1 MAAGFNLTAQ
11 LQLQAPTN
19 TSQVANNIRKQL
31 SNISVNV
38 QVKGDAGSLSK
49 INSQMQNVNKSAEAS
64 SRSISNLN
72 RNLSE
77 AARRFSVITVATG
90 TMLALARAIKNS
102 VGEAIAFERELVRIS
117 QVTGKTI
124 KNLGELTSEIT
135 RLSTGL
141 GTSSSELLNVSRVLA
156 QAGFSAQKTRAAL
169 DILAKTDLGATFDSL
184 TDTTEGAIAVLR
196 QFRRE
201 AAAAGGEIK
210 FLEQT
215 LDAINSVSKQFA
227 VESGDLIT
235 VIRRVGG
242 VFESAGGSVN
252 ELIALFTSVRATT
265 RESAETIA
273 TGLRTIFTRLQR
285 TDTVNQLQALGI
297 ALNDAQGQFVGAY
310 EAVRRLSVGLSSL
323 DPRDYRFSEIIESL
337 GGFRQVGKVIPLIRQ
352 FATAQNA
359 LNVAQSAS
367 GSVARD
373 AVTAQQSLAVQAQK
387 VREEFSALMRSLADS
402 QTFRSVA
409 NGALEMA
416 RGFIRIVEALEPLL
430 PLLTSLVALKI
441 GKALAPGLG
450 ALTGITGKAQGGRI
464 HKFARGGFVPGSGNR
479 DTVPAMLQPG
489 EFVIK
494 KSSASK
500 LGAGTLEAM
509 NNNRYQPGGVVGGP
523 KLAKQIA
530 EQRKDPKFGGK
541 TSKKDI
547 GFLNELEGDINALP
561 EGDKYGGAFLSPVGQ
576 GSNLSGTVKGASV
589 KAALAKN
596 ATFKLLK
603 AAKKGSV
610 LQKEATD
617 LEKAA
622 NKKSDFTL
630 LARSLTPA
638 LSESVEA
645 KILDGVEIAV
655 RGGAAQFQKD
665 VGVRGG
671 TKDMSKILR
680 TANVDN
686 VIGNLFEASI
696 LRSGAPFAESDR
708 DSANAPFDFP
718 GGLGGRSKSFQ
729 NAAELAN
736 IDTDAKTRYTSGNIS
751 SFLTKV
757 RDTKTNELTSQLDK
771 IISELDPNDI
781 ETGFATRGAKA
792 TEGLQARR
800 KLKDRVAKKAAG
812 GKIDS
817 VPALLTP
824 GEYVINKSSAQ
835 SIGYGNL
842 NKMNQ
847 TGVQRFAKGGPV
859 QRFAGGGTVASGD
872 FGLTSAKDLALVNAA
887 AKRNADA
894 FNKLS
899 QQVATLNP
907 DEARAAMVHFARNF
921 DAAGDEA
928 TQLDAAMEA
937 AHKQIGQ
944 AGSGSTRTP
953 ATKGPAV
960 PPPPGQVGPLA
971 AGQAPS
977 GNMMAQAAQ
986 DMDSFGVAAS
996 QSSRALIEFKAGVMR
1011 GKSYNDAL
1019 NAAMAAAQKRQE
1031 EAAKANADLT
1041 SQRKSLAAQLKTGVK
1056 GAGKVLG
1063 APVSLAKGAAGMA
1076 KKAVGSAGVQDASK
1090 SLGDMAGAAQQ
1101 VSFFAGTMA
1110 VAGVQASNLSEAQK
1124 KAATEAIGFG
1134 TSVLGIGAT
1143 VTQMLTG
1150 LVASVGASTASEVA
1164 ETGAN
1169 VAVTASEEAETAA
1182 NLKAAGGGSKVG
1194 GALGIM
1200 GIAITAV
1207 ISALKYY
1214 SAEQKAIADDARKSW
1229 TESLDSIK
1237 EGGSVTANTVKQN
1250 IAKEVDAR
1258 AKSTKMFE
1266 SDAIATAAGYT
1277 AMGAA
1282 IGSVIPGLGTLV
1294 GAGIGA
1300 AIGAFMGFNAAM
1312 NDVDAEMQAEAAARK
1327 AQVEAIYDSVDSI
1340 ISMSE
1345 ATYKLNEAISTIESA
1360 KGLSDERKLELRME
1374 AGAEGL
1380 GAGAVGGATQAQD
1393 SLRDLAGRLGVTTD
1407 ELQGAD
1413 DKKIE
1418 KLAAD
1423 QGLDASEAATAVSQF
1438 AVATKQATAASELAA
1453 ANLKAASGTYGLA
1466 ADQVSKAANFAEL
1479 NKRMAEADKA
1489 LGAQIQAINQSSA
1502 VEMQA
1507 AKNAYQAS
1515 GNDQKA
1521 REAAEKQMADIEKR
1535 RATSVKLATEG
1546 NNELYKTTKARIQAE
1561 ADAAAAAE
1569 AMRQEF
1575 VKLQEFSKGLAN
1587 LQADQAN
1594 RGKAQAN
1601 QEAIQ
1606 SGEGMDFSA
1615 AEVDVSDVTLIRDMQ
1630 AFADDMNE
1638 AISYLPP
1645 KLRGEAQK
1653 QVGIVAETNRLFTT
1667 GKNNALKA
1675 FAVAPGEE
1683 GVNVNK
1689 ILEAAG
1695 LDPKKMDKDVLKEV
1709 TKKLKDAAA
1718 DGLTAAEFDEVFAP
1732 LREQGEMAAA
1742 NLEQIQAIRQE
1753 EISLYSNFLK
1763 QQQSLRD
1770 EALSAEQA
1778 AISKRGEMDE
1788 MMAKARGRELSIQAK
1803 EAQRTKQAQAA
1814 LAGTG
1819 VRAGDAKGAALA
1831 KKRMEAE
1838 RRAIAIKLKDEELM
1852 RKQPG
1857 LRKRLMDAD
1866 AKLVA
1871 TIKQVDGELERL
1883 GDQSERASDLM
1894 AEIDK
1899 EKEKRETLTN
1909 LLGEFVVGGPDERK
1923 GINEALMGV
1932 VSAIQT
1938 GTIQNQTPDQR
1949 AATFSMLDRLENI
1962 VMPGTGGLTGGQVK
1976 QELIFRDAIN
1986 MGLDPAIAK
1995 ELATQTTK
2003 EQQMINELEA
2013 LNKTMVAVKDAVVKN
2028 AAQGKPGFAKPWTGG
2043 YISSKG
2049 TVQYRAGGGSIFEP
2063 KGTDTVPAMLTPGE
2077 YVIKRSAVK
2086 NIGVDTLAAINAG
2099 RYAKGGLVQYR
2110 QQGGGVQGGPGINV
2124 GNAEFAG
2131 GDIKIMDEEMLR
2143 TAFAQAV
2150 SVMKPAD
2157 FYKIMK
2163 DNGYDTDDTSALA
2176 RLQRAGKLDV
2186 KKLRFP
2192 DGAAGLYGQLKDY
2205 FTTGEG
2211 AGVLQMA
2218 GSGMMMITP
2227 PEVGFAPPNKA
2238 NKAAWLKGFKKYGHS
2253 VLKVAQEVKDIM
2265 GPNAQADMGG
2275 RLGVT
2280 QDVMKRAYGIDI
2292 AAGYRIYPNLLSYY
2306 RQLVQLYSAVKGGT
2320 VGDLPKGWREKITA
2334 GMNLAGGEGD
2344 FRGTGNIKQDLA
2356 NFAPNKQGKFG
2367 PATTHTKPFKQ
2378 KVYNKKTGRWEW
2390 KEVGNRLQ
2398 FSGAGQDKTDARHTR
2413 MDAVIQ
2419 DLIARGII
2427 RMATGGSVP
2436 GSSEDTVP
2444 AMLTPGEFVMSRQ
2457 SVAKHGVGYM
2467 KNLNRGRIPGFN
2479 RGGLVGRGAVQYK
2492 QNGGTVGNG
2501 GGVLSLDPTRV
2512 QGVMDAFNANF
2523 SATLDKL
2530 AGPLSGLNDSFA
2542 SLAASFSNLTMTHEF
2557 SGEIGM
2563 SVNISNKDAIVAAVT
2578 EGLTPHV
2585 TTLITEQINAA
2596 IASLKDGV

>member
-124 KNLGELTSEIT
+124 KNLSELTSEIT

-387 VREEFSALMRSLADS
+387 VREEFAALMRSLADS

-409 NGALEMA
+409 TGALEMA

-500 LGAGTLEAM
+500 LGSGTLEAM
-509 NNNRYQPGGVVGGP
+509 NNNRYRPGGVVGGAT
-523 KLAKQIA
+523 LAKQIA

-576 GSNLSGTVKGASV
+576 GSNLSGSVKGASI
-589 KAALAKN
+589 KGALAKN

-603 AAKKGSV
+603 ASKKGSA

-671 TKDMSKILR
+671 TQDMSKILR

-729 NAAELAN
+729 NAAELAS

-781 ETGFATRGAKA
+781 ETGFATRGSKA
-792 TEGLQARR
+792 TEGLQARK

-859 QRFAGGGTVASGD
+859 QRFASGGTVASGD

-894 FNKLS
+894 FNNLS

-907 DEARAAMVHFARNF
+907 DEARAAMIHFARNF

-944 AGSGSTRTP
+944 SGSGSTRTP
-953 ATKGPAV
+953 STTGPAP

-971 AGQAPS
+971 GGQAPS

-996 QSSRALIEFKAGVMR
+996 ESSRALVEFKVGVMK

-1019 NAAMAAAQKRQE
+1019 NAAMVAAQKRQE
-1031 EAAKANADLT
+1031 EAVKANADLT
-1041 SQRKSLAAQLKTGVK
+1041 SQRKSLAAQLKTGAK
-1056 GAGKVLG
+1056 GAGKILG

-1150 LVASVGASTASEVA
+1150 LVSSVGASTASEIA

-1182 NLKAAGGGSKVG
+1182 NMKAAGGGGKLG

-1229 TESLDSIK
+1229 NESLDSIK
-1237 EGGSVTANTVKQN
+1237 EGGSVTASTVKQN

-1374 AGAEGL
+1374 AGTEGL

-1413 DKKIE
+1413 DAKIE

-1438 AVATKQATAASELAA
+1438 AVATKQATAANELAA
-1453 ANLKAASGTYGLA
+1453 ANLKAAAGTYGLA
-1466 ADQVSKAANFAEL
+1466 ADQVSKAANFTEL

-1489 LGAQIQAINQSSA
+1489 LGAQIAAINQSSA

-1521 REAAEKQMADIEKR
+1521 REAAEKNMADIEKR

-1546 NNELYKTTKARIQAE
+1546 NNELYKSTKARIQAE

-1601 QEAIQ
+1601 EEAIQ

-1653 QVGIVAETNRLFTT
+1653 QIGIVAETNRLFTT

-1709 TKKLKDAAA
+1709 TAKLKDAAA
-1718 DGLTAAEFDEVFAP
+1718 DGLSAAEFDEVFAP

-1763 QQQSLRD
+1763 QQQSLRE

-1778 AISKRGEMDE
+1778 AIAKRGEMDE

-1819 VRAGDAKGAALA
+1819 VRAGDAKGAVLA

-1909 LLGEFVVGGPDERK
+1909 LISEFVVGGGDERK

-1932 VSAIQT
+1932 VSAVQT
-1938 GTIQNQTPDQR
+1938 GTIQNQSPDQR

-1962 VMPGTGGLTGGQVK
+1962 VMPGTGGMTGGEVK
-1976 QELIFRDAIN
+1976 QELVFRDAVN

-1995 ELATQTTK
+1995 ELATQTSK

-2013 LNKTMVAVKDAVVKN
+2013 LNKTMVAVKDAVVK
-2028 AAQGKPGFAKPWTGG
+2028 GGGGGIPGFPWTGG
-2043 YISSKG
+2043 YISSRG
-2049 TVQYRAGGGSIFEP
+2049 TVQYRAGGGSIFQP

-2099 RYAKGGLVQYR
+2099 RYANGGLVQYR
-2110 QQGGGVQGGPGINV
+2110 QQGGGINV

-2131 GDIKIMDEEMLR
+2131 GDIKIMDSEMLK
-2143 TAFAQAV
+2143 TAFAQTV
-2150 SVMKPAD
+2150 SVMQPAD
-2157 FYKIMK
+2157 FYKIMRE
-2163 DNGYDTDDTSALA
+2163 NGYDKDETNKLSQLQRRGGLDVRKLSFPDSTAKHYGALA
-2176 RLQRAGKLDV
+2176 E
-2186 KKLRFP
+2186 
-2192 DGAAGLYGQLKDY
+2192 Y
-2205 FTTGEG
+2205 FTTGKG
-2211 AGVLQMA
+2211 ANVLQMA
-2218 GSGMMMITP
+2218 GNGVIMIKPPTVGFSPATDKANDVKDWQNGLQKYMNGIKKVAEDVKGMMGGNAFDDMNR
-2227 PEVGFAPPNKA
+2227 GF
-2238 NKAAWLKGFKKYGHS
+2238 
-2253 VLKVAQEVKDIM
+2253 
-2265 GPNAQADMGG
+2265 
-2275 RLGVT
+2275 GVT
-2280 QDVMKRAYGIDI
+2280 QDVLKQGFGIDT
-2292 AAGYRIYPNLLSYY
+2292 AAGYRIYPNLLAYGL
-2306 RQLVQLYSAVKGGT
+2306 QIEKLWKGKGVK
-2320 VGDLPKGWREKITA
+2320 DKDMMEALTA
-2334 GMNLAGGEGD
+2334 GMNLAGGEGKFRAGKDLKEDVKNIRGGKGGAAD
-2344 FRGTGNIKQDLA
+2344 FK
-2356 NFAPNKQGKFG
+2356 
-2367 PATTHTKPFKQ
+2367 PAT
-2378 KVYNKKTGRWEW
+2378 E
-2390 KEVGNRLQ
+2390 
-2398 FSGAGQDKTDARHTR
+2398 DKASKN
-2413 MDAVIQ
+2413 AAKFNQ
-2419 DLIARGII
+2419 LIADLVAAGILK
-2427 RMATGGSVP
+2427 MAKGGSVP
-2436 GSSEDTVP
+2436 GSEDTVP
-2444 AMLTPGEFVMSRQ
+2444 AMLTPGEFVMSKQ
-2457 SVAKHGVGYM
+2457 AVAKHGVGYM

-2492 QNGGTVGNG
+2492 QNGGTIGNG

-2512 QGVMDAFNANF
+2512 QGVLDTFNTNF

-2530 AGPLSGLNDSFA
+2530 AGPMSGLNDSFA

>member
-509 NNNRYQPGGVVGGP
+509 NNNRYQPGGVVGGA

-530 EQRKDPKFGGK
+530 EDRKDPKFGGK
-541 TSKKDI
+541 ATKKGI
-547 GFLNELEGDINALP
+547 GVLNDLEGKISSLP
-561 EGDKYGGAFLSPVGQ
+561 ENDKYGGAFLSPVGQ
-576 GSNLSGTVKGASV
+576 GADLEGSV
-589 KAALAKN
+589 QGSAIKAALGKN

-603 AAKKGSV
+603 AAKRGSV

-617 LEKAA
+617 LEKQAS
-622 NKKSDFTL
+622 KKSDFTL
-630 LARSLTPA
+630 LARSLKPA
-638 LSESVEA
+638 LSEGVEA
-645 KILDGVEIAV
+645 KILDGVEKAV
-655 RGGAAQFQKD
+655 RGGATELQKS

-671 TKDMSKILR
+671 TKNMSKILR

-686 VIGNLFEASI
+686 VIGNLFEASV

-718 GGLGGRSKSFQ
+718 GGLGGRSESFE
-729 NAAELAN
+729 NAAKLAS

-781 ETGFATRGAKA
+781 DESFAKA
-792 TEGLQARR
+792 GTKVDAANDAKRSLKKR
-800 KLKDRVAKKAAG
+800 KAGMTKKAAG
-812 GKIDS
+812 GKIDT

-996 QSSRALIEFKAGVMR
+996 QSSRALVEFKVGVMK

-1019 NAAMAAAQKRQE
+1019 NAAMKAAQKRQE

-1041 SQRKSLAAQLKTGVK
+1041 SQRKSLAAQLKTGAK
-1056 GAGKVLG
+1056 GAGKILG

-1150 LVASVGASTASEVA
+1150 LVSSVGASTASEIA

-1374 AGAEGL
+1374 AGTEGL

-1413 DKKIE
+1413 DAKIE

-1601 QEAIQ
+1601 EEAIQ

-1778 AISKRGEMDE
+1778 AIAKRGEMDE

-1909 LLGEFVVGGPDERK
+1909 LIGEFVVGGGDERK

-1938 GTIQNQTPDQR
+1938 GTIQNQSPDQR

-1962 VMPGTGGLTGGQVK
+1962 VMPGTGGMTGGEVK
-1976 QELIFRDAIN
+1976 QELIFRDAVN

-2003 EQQMINELEA
+2003 EQEMINELQK
-2013 LNKTMVAVKDAVVKN
+2013 LNETMLDVKQNQADAIGVK
-2028 AAQGKPGFAKPWTGG
+2028 KPGLAGFAGPWTGG
-2043 YISSKG
+2043 YISSRG
-2049 TVQYRAGGGSIFEP
+2049 TVQYRAGGGSIFQP

-2099 RYAKGGLVQYR
+2099 RYANGGLVQYR
-2110 QQGGGVQGGPGINV
+2110 QQGGGVQGGPGVNV
-2124 GNAEFAG
+2124 GNVQFAG
-2131 GDIKIMDEEMLR
+2131 GDIKIMDSEQLK

-2150 SVMKPAD
+2150 SVMPPGI
-2157 FYKIMK
+2157 FYKIMG
-2163 DNGYDTDDTSALA
+2163 DNGYRKEDRNKLA
-2176 RLQRAGKLDV
+2176 KLQARGGLDV
-2186 KKLRFP
+2186 RQLAFP
-2192 DGAAGLYGQLKDY
+2192 NSTAADYGRLSQY
-2205 FTTGEG
+2205 FTAGEGSNVLKMAG
-2211 AGVLQMA
+2211 AGV
-2218 GSGMMMITP
+2218 MMIKP
-2227 PEVGFAPPNKA
+2227 PKVGFNPAGNLQRDKDIWKA
-2238 NKAAWLKGFKKYGHS
+2238 GMKQYIASITTVAA
-2253 VLKVAQEVKDIM
+2253 AVKDAM
-2265 GPNAQADMGG
+2265 GNMAMDDLPGAY
-2275 RLGVT
+2275 GVT
-2280 QDVMKRAYGIDI
+2280 QDVLKQAYGIDT
-2292 AAGYRIYPNLLSYY
+2292 AAGYRVYPNLLAW
-2306 RQLVQLYSAVKGGT
+2306 QVMMDKILKKGG
-2320 VGDLPKGWREKITA
+2320 VRGSSQKAMENLTA
-2334 GMNLAGGEGD
+2334 GMNLAGGSGTFKGD
-2344 FRGTGNIKQDLA
+2344 ATGMA
-2356 NFAPNKQGKFG
+2356 
-2367 PATTHTKPFKQ
+2367 
-2378 KVYNKKTGRWEW
+2378 
-2390 KEVGNRLQ
+2390 
-2398 FSGAGQDKTDARHTR
+2398 QDKANIIAGKNPDGTDTGFKLAITDRPDKRGARFNE
-2413 MDAVIQ
+2413 
-2419 DLIARGII
+2419 LIAELVAAGILSF
-2427 RMATGGSVP
+2427 ASGGSVP
-2436 GSSEDTVP
+2436 GSKDTVP
-2444 AMLTPGEFVMSRQ
+2444 AMLTPGEFVMSKQ
-2457 SVAKHGVGYM
+2457 TVAKHGVGYM

-2492 QNGGTVGNG
+2492 QNGGTIGNG

-2512 QGVMDAFNANF
+2512 QGVLDTFNTNF

-2530 AGPLSGLNDSFA
+2530 AGPMSGLNDSFA

>member
-509 NNNRYQPGGVVGGP
+509 NNNRYQPGGVVGGA

-530 EQRKDPKFGGK
+530 EDRKDPKFGGK

-996 QSSRALIEFKAGVMR
+996 QSSRALIEFKAGVMK

-1150 LVASVGASTASEVA
+1150 LVSSVGASTASEIA

-1169 VAVTASEEAETAA
+1169 EAVTASEEAETAA

-1546 NNELYKTTKARIQAE
+1546 NNELYKSTKARIQAE

-1601 QEAIQ
+1601 EEAIQ

-2205 FTTGEG
+2205 FSTGAG
-2211 AGVLQMA
+2211 SGVLQFA
-2218 GSGMMMITP
+2218 GNGMMMITP

-2292 AAGYRIYPNLLSYY
+2292 AAGYRIYPNLLSYFQ
-2306 RQLVQLYSAVKGGT
+2306 QLDQLYGAVEAGNVDG
-2320 VGDLPKGWREKITA
+2320 LPKDWREKLTA

-2344 FRGTGNIKQDLA
+2344 FKGSGNI
-2356 NFAPNKQGKFG
+2356 
-2367 PATTHTKPFKQ
+2367 
-2378 KVYNKKTGRWEW
+2378 
-2390 KEVGNRLQ
+2390 
-2398 FSGAGQDKTDARHTR
+2398 
-2413 MDAVIQ
+2413 
-2419 DLIARGII
+2419 
-2427 RMATGGSVP
+2427 
-2436 GSSEDTVP
+2436 
-2444 AMLTPGEFVMSRQ
+2444 
-2457 SVAKHGVGYM
+2457 
-2467 KNLNRGRIPGFN
+2467 
-2479 RGGLVGRGAVQYK
+2479 
-2492 QNGGTVGNG
+2492 
-2501 GGVLSLDPTRV
+2501 
-2512 QGVMDAFNANF
+2512 
-2523 SATLDKL
+2523 
-2530 AGPLSGLNDSFA
+2530 
-2542 SLAASFSNLTMTHEF
+2542 
-2557 SGEIGM
+2557 
-2563 SVNISNKDAIVAAVT
+2563 
-2578 EGLTPHV
+2578 
-2585 TTLITEQINAA
+2585 
-2596 IASLKDGV
+2596 